1 MIYIAR
7 FYHFCEFADYLQW
20 QVPTKA
26 LAANHG
32 VRGTTLLAAEGIN
45 GTLCCPTRAGLEAV
59 FAHFHADSR
68 FQGLSFKYSEA
79 EFMPFERLKIRV
91 KPEIV
96 TLKKPVKV
104 PAQVGTYVP
113 PAEWNALL
121 TNPNVRVIDTRN
133 QFEVD
138 LGKFKGSEDPHT
150 ERFSEF
156 PEYVEQFLAA
166 EKDRPVALYCTGGI
180 RCEKATS
187 YLLQE
192 GFTQV
197 YHLEGGILNYIETM
211 SAEESLWE
219 GQCFVFDDRIVV

>member
-1 MIYIAR
+1 MIHIAR
-7 FYHFCEFADYLQW
+7 FYHFCDFADYVAW
-20 QVPTKA
+20 QAPTKA
-26 LAANHG
+26 LAAKQG
-32 VRGTTLLAAEGIN
+32 VRGTVLLAAEGIN
-45 GTLCCPTRAGLEAV
+45 GTLCCPSLEGLEAV
-59 FAHFHADSR
+59 LVHFKADAR
-68 FQGLSFKYSEA
+68 FQGLTFKFSEA
-79 EFMPFERLKIRV
+79 EFMPFERLKIRI

-96 TLKKPVKV
+96 TLKKPVDV
-104 PAQVGTYVP
+104 QAQVGTYVS
-113 PAEWNALL
+113 PAEWNAMI
-121 TNPNVRVIDTRN
+121 TDPNVRVVDTRN

-138 LGKFKGSEDPHT
+138 LGKFKGAADPQT

-192 GFTQV
+192 GFTKV
-197 YHLEGGILNYIETM
+197 YHLEGGILNYIETV

>member
-1 MIYIAR
+1 MISIAR
-7 FYHFCEFADYLQW
+7 FYHFCDFADYTKW
-20 QVPTKA
+20 QMPVKN
-26 LAANHG
+26 LAAANG
-32 VRGTTLLAAEGIN
+32 VRGTILLASEGIN
-45 GTLCCPTRAGLEAV
+45 GTLCCPTQAGIEGV
-59 FAHFHADSR
+59 IAHFLADPR
-68 FQGLSFKYSEA
+68 FYGLAPKYSQA
-79 EFMPFERLKIRV
+79 EFMPFERLKIRI

-96 TLKKPVKV
+96 TLKKPVDV
-104 PAQVGTYVP
+104 HARVGTYVP
-113 PAEWNALL
+113 PAQWNALI
-121 TNPNVRVIDTRN
+121 TNPDVRVIDTRN

-138 LGKFKGSEDPHT
+138 LGKFKGAQDPQT

-156 PEYVEQFLAA
+156 PEYVDKFLAA

-197 YHLEGGILNYIETM
+197 YHLEGGILNYIE
-211 SAEESLWE
+211 SVPAAESLWE